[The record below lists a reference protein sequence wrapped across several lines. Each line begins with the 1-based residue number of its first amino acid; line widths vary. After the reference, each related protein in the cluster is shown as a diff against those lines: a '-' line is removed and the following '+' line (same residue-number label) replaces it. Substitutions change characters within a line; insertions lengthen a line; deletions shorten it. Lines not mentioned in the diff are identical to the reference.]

1 MSNDGRN
8 ILLIVE
14 GEKAEVRL
22 FEKILSLFP
31 EIKLNPNNILVYNTN
46 IWVLNKS
53 LEDAFGTDWYNS
65 KDIEFL
71 EFIESRFPEIKGKKI
86 TDTFLVFDYERQ
98 DFRFCGDKLEKM
110 CQFFNDSVENGKL
123 YINYPMI
130 ESYKHFKCSEFPD
143 NDYKDRI
150 CKVEDIAVYKN
161 TVGQETKHQD
171 IRKFSRAMFQQITIH
186 NIKKSSFIVSNKY
199 DLNDSE
205 ILDYCEYIDS
215 QEIAKMQN
223 VHSSG
228 AEQFIY
234 VLCTCLFFI
243 SDYNRNL
250 LYD

>member
-1 MSNDGRN
+1 MSNEGRN

-14 GEKAEVRL
+14 GERSEVRL

-53 LEDAFGTDWYNS
+53 LEDTFGTDWYNS

-71 EFIESRFPEIKGKKI
+71 EFIESKFPKIKGKKI
-86 TDTFLVFDYERQ
+86 TDIFLVFDYERQ

-110 CQFFNDSVENGKL
+110 CQFFNNSVENGQL
-123 YINYPMI
+123 YINYPMV
-130 ESYKHFKCSEFPD
+130 ESYKHFTCSEFPD
-143 NDYKDRI
+143 DEYKNRI
-150 CKVEDIAVYKN
+150 CKVEDITKYKN
-161 TVGQETKHQD
+161 TVGQESKQID
-171 IRKFSRAMFQQITIH
+171 LRKYTRAIFQQIIIH
-186 NIKKSSFIVSNKY
+186 NIKKASFIISNKF
-199 DLNDSE
+199 DLNKSE
-205 ILDYCEYIDS
+205 ILNYCNYIDS
-215 QEIAKMQN
+215 HEIVKKQN
-223 VHSSG
+223 EHSLG
-228 AEQFIY
+228 AERFVY